1 MKFGQKQMSS
11 QTSMSSWNFLSVNK
25 FIANSSHRQV
35 HCNHFGFR
43 VRVGV
48 RVRGGCGFRVRERF
62 GVDLGLGLGWVMKKV
77 FMTWFIT
84 IRINMG
90 ERDLTIIVE
99 EPLGKLEVAEIL
111 ATTTSLVKDGIE
123 PNGRR
128 RCIEWCAKHR
138 LIANSM
144 DCQKCDCVHLFI
156 CFCRKVGK
164 VSCALVRIF
173 LERKSTKRQ
182 RIRPNDYQ
190 Y

>member
-25 FIANSSHRQV
+25 FVANSSHRQV

-111 ATTTSLVKDGIE
+111 ATTTMFYNYIE
-123 PNGRR
+123 FSHVSVF
-128 RCIEWCAKHR
+128 A
-138 LIANSM
+138 
-144 DCQKCDCVHLFI
+144 VFI

-182 RIRPNDYQ
+182 RIRPNDYRKPKKEKKEI
-190 Y
+190 